1 MIVMEYVENGDLE
14 SILLS
19 EEREH
24 PEIRKWSCRLK
35 MSLEIAK
42 GMDFL
47 HSLNPSIIHRDL
59 KTANVLVDCTYHCKA
74 SIHGYQSWN
83 YNQYQEH
90 TTQWDNVLRGLR
102 LCVYLSICLSV
113 CLFVCVI
120 LSLDIFTCYYI

>member
-1 MIVMEYVENGDLE
+1 MEHVGNGDLE
-14 SILLS
+14 SMLLS

-59 KTANVLVDCTYHCKA
+59 KTANVLVDCNYSCKV

-83 YNQYQEH
+83 YCQYQEH
-90 TTQWDNVLRGLR
+90 NTQWADV
-102 LCVYLSICLSV
+102 VMFSEVFVFVSICLSV
-113 CLFVCVI
+113 SLSVCV
-120 LSLDIFTCYYI
+120 SL